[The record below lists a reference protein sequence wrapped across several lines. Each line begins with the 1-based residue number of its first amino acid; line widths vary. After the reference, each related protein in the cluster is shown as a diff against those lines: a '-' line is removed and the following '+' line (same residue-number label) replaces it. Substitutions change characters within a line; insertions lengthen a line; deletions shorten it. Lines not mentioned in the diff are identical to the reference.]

1 MKDTTMT
8 KPTDNTLD
16 SLGLHKLVPVVVL
29 DSACSAGPLADAL
42 IGGGL
47 PVAEV
52 TFRTDAAEAAIRVMS
67 ERDGMIVGAGTVL
80 TVEQAKRAIGAGATF
95 IVCPGTH
102 PPVVEYC
109 LEQGV
114 PITPGVATPT
124 DIDLGRGLGLNVL
137 KFFPAEAYGGIK
149 TLKALS
155 APYGNIRFIPTG
167 GISAKNLPDYL
178 ALPSVLA
185 CGGSWMV
192 DRKLVNAGEFGQISS
207 LVSEAVKLA
216 RSI

>member
-1 MKDTTMT
+1 MSQESDGV
-8 KPTDNTLD
+8 LAAL
-16 SLGLHKLVPVVVL
+16 SQHKLVPVVVL

-52 TFRTDAAEAAIRVMS
+52 TFRTEAAEASIRTMS
-67 ERDGMIVGAGTVL
+67 EREGMIVGAGTVL

-95 IVCPGTH
+95 IVSPGTH

-109 LEQGV
+109 LKEGV
-114 PITPGVATPT
+114 PITPGIATPT
-124 DIDLGRGLGLNVL
+124 DIDLGRSLGLDVL
-137 KFFPAEAYGGIK
+137 KFFPAEAYGGVK

-167 GISAKNLPDYL
+167 GISTKNLSDYL

-192 DRKLVNAGEFGQISS
+192 DRKLVNEGAFDQIES
-207 LVSEAVKLA
+207 LVSDAVQLA
-216 RSI
+216 GSVKG

>member
-1 MKDTTMT
+1 MADTSATIIQ
-8 KPTDNTLD
+8 TLRQ
-16 SLGLHKLVPVVVL
+16 HRLVPVVVL
-29 DSACSAGPLADAL
+29 DSVQSAGPLAEAL

-52 TFRTDAAEAAIRVMS
+52 TLRTDAAEASIKVMS
-67 ERDGMIVGAGTVL
+67 KYEGLLVGAGTVL

-95 IVCPGTH
+95 IVTPGTN
-102 PPVVEYC
+102 PPVVKYC

-124 DIDLGRGLGLNVL
+124 DIDLAIGLGVEVL
-137 KFFPAEAYGGIK
+137 KFFPAEAYGGVK

-155 APYGNIRFIPTG
+155 APYGGVKFIPTG
-167 GISAKNLPDYL
+167 GVSPENLRDYL

-192 DRKLVNAGEFGQISS
+192 ERKLVNAGEFGKVKE
-207 LVSEAVKLA
+207 LVKEAVGMVGA
-216 RSI
+216 TRV

>member
-1 MKDTTMT
+1 MGGQSGGVLAAIGKH
-8 KPTDNTLD
+8 
-16 SLGLHKLVPVVVL
+16 SLVPVVVL
-29 DSACSAGPLADAL
+29 DSADHAGPLAEAL

-52 TFRTDAAEAAIRVMS
+52 TMRTDAAETSIREMCKHA
-67 ERDGMIVGAGTVL
+67 GLLVGAGTVL

-95 IVCPGTH
+95 VVTPGTN
-102 PPVVEYC
+102 PPVVKYC
-109 LEQGV
+109 LEQGI
-114 PITPGVATPT
+114 PITPGIATPT
-124 DIDLGRGLGLNVL
+124 DIDLASGLGINVL

-155 APYGNIRFIPTG
+155 GPYGNVKFIPTG
-167 GISAKNLPDYL
+167 GVSPDNLRDYL

-192 DRKLVNAGEFGQISS
+192 ERKLVNAGEFGKIKG
-207 LVSEAVKLA
+207 LVAEAVGMVGATKV
-216 RSI
+216 

>member
-1 MKDTTMT
+1 MADTST
-8 KPTDNTLD
+8 KVLDTL
-16 SLGLHKLVPVVVL
+16 GKHKLVPVVVL
-29 DSACSAGPLADAL
+29 DSADHAGPLAEAL

-52 TFRTDAAEAAIRVMS
+52 TMRTDAAEASIREMC
-67 ERDGMIVGAGTVL
+67 RHAGLLVGAGTVL
-80 TVEQAKRAIGAGATF
+80 TVEQAKRAIGAGAAFVVT
-95 IVCPGTH
+95 PGTN
-102 PPVVEYC
+102 PPVVKYC
-109 LEQGV
+109 MEQGI

-124 DIDLGRGLGLNVL
+124 DIDLARGLGVEVL

-155 APYGNIRFIPTG
+155 GPYGNVKFIPTG
-167 GISAKNLPDYL
+167 GVSPDNLRDYL

-192 DRKLVNAGEFGQISS
+192 ERKLVNAGEFGKIKG
-207 LVSEAVKLA
+207 LVAEAVGMAKPTVA
-216 RSI
+216 